1 MTYLNKT
8 ELICDTVDNGIVLLG
23 QNLEVLF
30 WNKWLETRTHIPSKE
45 ILKKNITEVFPQIN
59 KEKLKRK
66 IKAALTLN
74 SPTFYTTE
82 VNNAFFNIELSNK
95 ITNKVFDYMQQDVTI
110 TPYDI
115 EKQMV
120 VVYIY
125 DTTILSQTNFQLKK
139 AKNILE
145 KEHKKTL
152 HIKQKLEESNEEF
165 ELLLNATMEAIVLF
179 DVDYNCI
186 NINNMGVE
194 LFSFAQKEE
203 ALTKKIDAFFH
214 DNTFKYQHL
223 NTTCETVMRTQNN
236 TTFPALIKIKDAVLK
251 NKKFKILTVIDL
263 TELKY
268 RDKLIAEQSKMVA
281 MGEMIGNIAHQWR
294 QPLSTISTAAS
305 GVKLQKELGVLSDEL
320 LDECLDGIVRNSMH
334 LSQTIND
341 FRDFIQGDKEIVPF
355 NLKENIKKDLSIV
368 EGMLKH
374 SEIKVVMNC
383 EDDIVLHN
391 YQNELTQ
398 AVLNIIDNCKDA
410 LFENNIQ
417 EKMIFIEC
425 YQQNTH
431 AILKIYDNAKG
442 IDTNILEK
450 IFEPYFTTKHKSQGT
465 GLGLYMT
472 HQIIEGSMQG
482 VINASNIAYNYNE
495 QSFKGALFTITLPLQ
510 TKGQTQT

>member
-8 ELICDTVDNGIVLLG
+8 ELICDTIDNGIILLG
-23 QNLEVLF
+23 ENLEVLF
-30 WNKWLETRTHIPSKE
+30 WNKWLETRTHISSSE
-45 ILKKNITEVFPQIN
+45 ILNHQITQVFPKIN

-82 VNNAFFNIELSNK
+82 FNNAFLNIELSNK
-95 ITNKVFDYMQQDVTI
+95 VTNKVFNYMQQDVTI
-110 TPYDI
+110 TSYDL
-115 EKQMV
+115 EKKMV
-120 VVYIY
+120 IVYIY

-145 KEHKKTL
+145 KEHQKTL

-165 ELLLNATMEAIVLF
+165 ELLLNAAMEAIVLF

-194 LFSFAQKEE
+194 LFCFLKKQEAIGRKINDFFEDSSFEYQE
-203 ALTKKIDAFFH
+203 F
-214 DNTFKYQHL
+214 NTNF
-223 NTTCETVMRTQNN
+223 ETVMRTQNSS
-236 TTFPALIKIKDAVLK
+236 TFPALVKIKNAVLK
-251 NKKFKILTVIDL
+251 NKKFKILTVVDL

-305 GVKLQKELGVLSDEL
+305 GVKLQKEMGLLNDEL
-320 LDECLDGIVRNSMH
+320 LDECLEGIVRNSMH

-341 FRDFIQGDKEIVPF
+341 FRDFIQGDKEIVAF
-355 NLKENIKKDLSIV
+355 NLKQNINKDLCIV

-374 SEIKVVMNC
+374 SGIKVLVDC
-383 EDDIVLHN
+383 QEHIVLHN

-398 AVLNIIDNCKDA
+398 AILNIIDNCKDA
-410 LFENNIQ
+410 LFEKKIE
-417 EKMIFIEC
+417 EKMIFIEA
-425 YQQNTH
+425 YTQDEQ

-442 IDTNILEK
+442 IDTAILEK

-472 HQIIEGSMQG
+472 HQIIEGSMEG
-482 VINASNIAYNYNE
+482 SVYASNTTYTYNGHT
-495 QSFKGALFTITLPLQ
+495 FTGALFTITLPLK
-510 TKGQTQT
+510 TKGSF